1 MNPEEEKNV
10 VLSLPDGKIMNA
22 TPLFDIFTGE
32 KFHVDGGV
40 VKVPVGRRSFR
51 ILKPI
56 DLRVGRYR
64 LYKRV

>member
-1 MNPEEEKNV
+1 
-10 VLSLPDGKIMNA
+10 MNA